1 VIFARFDLRNRAEPE
16 REQQGD
22 GRRALKREKGRATK
36 RSDRL
41 IGRSIDFFTASGCT
55 LLPVAGG
62 SDSLL

>member
-1 VIFARFDLRNRAEPE
+1 MIFARFDPRNRAESE
-16 REQQGD
+16 REQQEDDRG
-22 GRRALKREKGRATK
+22 ALKREEGHEK